1 MTGGADALGVD
12 QSTVSRR
19 IAYLERKLDVKL
31 FERHPTG
38 YVLTSVGEALFH
50 HAQRMDDEL
59 ITMERYVVGQDR
71 RLSGTIRVS
80 TSAHLAAGLLALPLV
95 AFAERFPDVEMNLL
109 ITNDLVNMSK
119 HEADVIIRI
128 TQSPPETLVGRKV
141 ADVSAALY
149 ATKEY
154 WRSSMKKSRKGVKE
168 NGYRWISNA
177 WPGETSDARVRKHL
191 PQTRPPAAR
200 PTAQV
205 NEVVAMKELIKA
217 GLGVGRLPCFMGD
230 TDRSLQRVSS
240 VFPSV
245 GWGLWILTHE
255 DLRWT
260 TRVKVFTDF
269 IADALGTQK
278 DLLKGCLEVR

>member
-1 MTGGADALGVD
+1 MRNWDDIRFFLAVARTGLMTGGADALGVD

-95 AFAERFPDVEMNLL
+95 AFAEEFPDVEMNLL

-119 HEADVIIRI
+119 HEADVI
-128 TQSPPETLVGRKV
+128 
-141 ADVSAALY
+141 
-149 ATKEY
+149 
-154 WRSSMKKSRKGVKE
+154 
-168 NGYRWISNA
+168 
-177 WPGETSDARVRKHL
+177 
-191 PQTRPPAAR
+191 
-200 PTAQV
+200 
-205 NEVVAMKELIKA
+205 
-217 GLGVGRLPCFMGD
+217 
-230 TDRSLQRVSS
+230 
-240 VFPSV
+240 
-245 GWGLWILTHE
+245 
-255 DLRWT
+255 
-260 TRVKVFTDF
+260 
-269 IADALGTQK
+269 
-278 DLLKGCLEVR
+278 